1 MILKEYKVRIQMIP
15 IKLGWKKEGNDISQS
30 FLEEVTVV
38 TLTINDSVL
47 FKTLSNGIVSVS
59 TFLYLN

>member
-15 IKLGWKKEGNDISQS
+15 IKLGWKKERNDISQS